1 MAAPMYY
8 NSMPPTGNHSHI
20 ICGGCSVLL
29 MYPQGAANV
38 RCSRCN
44 HITSAPPPAVSGPES
59 AQLVCSGCRMLL
71 SYPRGANSVQCSV
84 CQAITQVPIYGHVVC
99 GGCSIMLM
107 YPLGAQSVK
116 CSVCNFVTSAT
127 QGHAMQQPP
136 PHEYARP
143 QPKPNQTIV
152 VENPPTL
159 DDQGNEVANIAVGVK
174 ASAGDGSDASG
185 LTNSSRL
192 NKPGR

>member
-1 MAAPMYY
+1 MFLEPHNLTVAMSNPMFY
-8 NSMPPTGNHSHI
+8 NTTVPTGNHSHI
-20 ICGGCSVLL
+20 VCGGCSVLL

-44 HITSAPPPAVSGPES
+44 HITSAPPPAGPES
-59 AQLVCSGCRMLL
+59 AQLVCNGCRMLL

-84 CQAITQVPIYGHVVC
+84 CQAVTQVPVYGHVVC

-116 CSVCNFVTSAT
+116 CSVCNYVTSAT
-127 QGHAMQQPP
+127 QNHSVQHGLQQEFGRQPP
-136 PHEYARP
+136 P
-143 QPKPNQTIV
+143 KPSQTIV

-174 ASAGDGSDASG
+174 ADG
-185 LTNSSRL
+185 R
-192 NKPGR
+192 